1 MENLNIFFYLWEDRN
16 KTRKS
21 YEHDAVTEFGVA
33 NFGSWEVPHTPK
45 TVYFYFFLT
54 LTALINYGIIYF
66 T

>member
-21 YEHDAVTEFGVA
+21 YEHDAVTEFGFA
-33 NFGSWEVPHTPK
+33 NFGSWEVPHTK
-45 TVYFYFFLT
+45 NSISTSFYFNYT
-54 LTALINYGIIYF
+54 INYGINYF